1 MEWLFWRFGG
11 HGTQLLAIPLLLA
24 AILCAVLSIGFI
36 IKESSYGGS
45 SATGVGI
52 VSAILAAVMAV
63 CGISS
68 LLYMPPSAQ
77 EQTYVSEEH
86 QLTSVGNLREQE
98 STTSTYS
105 GILTYASTTTV
116 DNVETIRFIRQ
127 QQDER
132 GTYYTIEAR
141 PMSEVRLYQ
150 SNDEAPVER
159 HWHTRT
165 VATNPYTG
173 EEHYFNDRL
182 DFVEIKVPEGSVAND
197 YELSLSQ

>member
-1 MEWLFWRFGG
+1 MEGLFW
-11 HGTQLLAIPLLLA
+11 LLGADGMHIAAFLLWALTALCALLA
-24 AILCAVLSIGFI
+24 AALIARGIIDAEGTEGIGALLMLCAGGLWFSGVQL
-36 IKESSYGGS
+36 ESY
-45 SATGVGI
+45 
-52 VSAILAAVMAV
+52 L
-63 CGISS
+63 
-68 LLYMPPSAQ
+68 PPSAQ
-77 EQTYVSEEH
+77 EQTYISEEH
-86 QLTSVGNLREQE
+86 QLASVGNLREQE

-150 SNDEAPVER
+150 SNDEAPMER

-173 EEHYFNDRL
+173 EEYYFNDRL

-197 YELSLSQ
+197 YELSLNQ

>member
-1 MEWLFWRFGG
+1 MEWLFWFLGADAFRDNIPYILCCFGVVFG
-11 HGTQLLAIPLLLA
+11 LLAVALIILRSLDWVLRGITGAVLLLVAGWLWSSGLQA
-24 AILCAVLSIGFI
+24 A
-36 IKESSYGGS
+36 SY
-45 SATGVGI
+45 
-52 VSAILAAVMAV
+52 L
-63 CGISS
+63 
-68 LLYMPPSAQ
+68 PPSAQ

-86 QLTSVGNLREQE
+86 QLASVGNLREQE

-116 DNVETIRFIRQ
+116 ENVETIRFIRQ

-132 GTYYTIEAR
+132 GTYYTIESR

-150 SNDEAPVER
+150 ANDEAPVER

-197 YELSLSQ
+197 YELNLNQ

>member
-1 MEWLFWRFGG
+1 MEWVFW
-11 HGTQLLAIPLLLA
+11 LLGADGFRTA
-24 AILCAVLSIGFI
+24 SYILYGF
-36 IKESSYGGS
+36 S
-45 SATGVGI
+45 
-52 VSAILAAVMAV
+52 AV
-63 CGISS
+63 CALSAAALIMPRLFVDGRGPGVIGIALILFAGVLWFSG
-68 LLYMPPSAQ
+68 LQAERYLPPSAQ

-86 QLTSVGNLREQE
+86 QLASVGNLREQE

-132 GTYYTIEAR
+132 GTYYTIETR

-182 DFVEIKVPEGSVAND
+182 DYVEIKVPEGSVANN
-197 YELSLSQ
+197 YELSLNQ

>member
-1 MEWLFWRFGG
+1 MEWLFWSLGG
-11 HGTQLLAIPLLLA
+11 HGMQLVAAPLLIA
-24 AILCAVLSIGFI
+24 ATLCALLSIGFI
-36 IKESSYGGS
+36 IKESSYGS
-45 SATGVGI
+45 SSPTGVSLI
-52 VSAILAAVMAV
+52 SAFLAAVIATA
-63 CGISS
+63 GIYTWS
-68 LLYMPPSAQ
+68 YVPPGAQ

-86 QLTSVGNLREQE
+86 QLVSVGNLREQE

-105 GILTYASTTTV
+105 GFLTYASTTTV

-150 SNDEAPVER
+150 SNDETPVER

-182 DFVEIKVPEGSVAND
+182 DYVEIKVPEGSVAND
-197 YELSLSQ
+197 YELSLNQ

>member
-1 MEWLFWRFGG
+1 M
-11 HGTQLLAIPLLLA
+11 
-24 AILCAVLSIGFI
+24 
-36 IKESSYGGS
+36 
-45 SATGVGI
+45 
-52 VSAILAAVMAV
+52 
-63 CGISS
+63 
-68 LLYMPPSAQ
+68 
-77 EQTYVSEEH
+77 
-86 QLTSVGNLREQE
+86 GNLREQE

-150 SNDEAPVER
+150 SNDEAPAER

-197 YELSLSQ
+197 YELSLNQ

>member
-1 MEWLFWRFGG
+1 MEGLFWFLGADGFRIVAFFLYGIAVLCG
-11 HGTQLLAIPLLLA
+11 LWA
-24 AILCAVLSIGFI
+24 LCAVIWGVFHYGIKLIVAGVIVTLAGIGFVFFGLQV
-36 IKESSYGGS
+36 ESY
-45 SATGVGI
+45 
-52 VSAILAAVMAV
+52 L
-63 CGISS
+63 
-68 LLYMPPSAQ
+68 PPSAQ
-77 EQTYVSEEH
+77 EQTYISEEH

-98 STTSTYS
+98 STTFTYS

-141 PMSEVRLYQ
+141 PMSEARLYQ

-159 HWHTRT
+159 HWHTRI

-173 EEHYFNDRL
+173 EERYFNDRL

-197 YELSLSQ
+197 YELSLNQ

>member
-1 MEWLFWRFGG
+1 MEWVFWLLGG
-11 HGTQLLAIPLLLA
+11 HGTQLLAALLWA
-24 AILCAVLSIGFI
+24 TAIFCV
-36 IKESSYGGS
+36 
-45 SATGVGI
+45 
-52 VSAILAAVMAV
+52 ILALSDTAKTAVRSSTVTSGVALLSVVLAV
-63 CGISS
+63 VTAVGGGYSWF
-68 LLYMPPSAQ
+68 YTPPDAQ

-86 QLTSVGNLREQE
+86 QLASVGNLREQE

-150 SNDEAPVER
+150 ANDEAPVER

-182 DFVEIKVPEGSVAND
+182 DYVEIKVPEGSVAND
-197 YELSLSQ
+197 YELSLNQ

>member
-1 MEWLFWRFGG
+1 MEWLFWNFDG
-11 HGTQLLAIPLLLA
+11 HGTQLVAVPLLLA
-24 AILCAVLSIGFI
+24 ATLCALLSIGSI
-36 IKESSYGGS
+36 IKESSYGS
-45 SATGVGI
+45 SSPTGAGLI
-52 VSAILAAVMAV
+52 SAILAAVVAI
-63 CGISS
+63 CGINA
-68 LLYMPPSAQ
+68 LFYIPPGAQ

-86 QLTSVGNLREQE
+86 QLASVGNLREQE

-197 YELSLSQ
+197 YELSLNQ